1 MCGFFKYKC
10 LQNSLVAYNIRVPN
24 FSYMRKVFAKNCSRP
39 VVPTAERR
47 SPKPNVGGS
56 NPSWPAIF
64 FRLRCIT
71 ELSVDSRSLSKA
83 QNAGS
88 NPAYVKIEASQMSA
102 KSDTQANRFDTPK
115 WLVVVALIALGV
127 VGNSVY
133 SDQSLLFR
141 VLGLVAVAVVAGL
154 VAAQTVKGKSFLIMF
169 KEARNEIRKVV
180 WPNRQ
185 ETMQTTLIVIAV
197 VLVMALLLWGLDSL
211 LSWIVSSII
220 G

>member
-1 MCGFFKYKC
+1 
-10 LQNSLVAYNIRVPN
+10 
-24 FSYMRKVFAKNCSRP
+24 
-39 VVPTAERR
+39 
-47 SPKPNVGGS
+47 
-56 NPSWPAIF
+56 
-64 FRLRCIT
+64 
-71 ELSVDSRSLSKA
+71 
-83 QNAGS
+83 
-88 NPAYVKIEASQMSA
+88 MSA

-127 VGNSVY
+127 VGNSIY
-133 SDQSLLFR
+133 SDQSLLYR
-141 VLGLVAVAVVAGL
+141 VLGLVAVALVAGL
-154 VAAQTVKGKSFLIMF
+154 VAAQTAKGKAFLTMF

-211 LSWIVSSII
+211 LSWAVSSLI